1 MVKGEGASIS
11 LEPGKEEK
19 PVGQRI
25 TSKENANFK
34 RWYQLLDARGI
45 RKNKQFLLFGEKV
58 IAEVLQEHPKFCL
71 ELIYPKSWQYPLQT
85 PKTLLHYYLDNQLFK
100 VLDLLGT
107 QTPILVCKVPTISTW
122 NPEEAPQGMELIC
135 PLGDP
140 INVGALLRTAQAF
153 GIKKVILLQ
162 EAATPFHPK
171 STRSASGAI
180 LNMELVHG
188 PSIHELNEG
197 RLVGSMVAL
206 DVCGADL
213 STFDWPQNV
222 RLLIGEEG
230 QGLPKNQ
237 PLIHSVSIPMVTG
250 MHSLNAM
257 VAASIGLY
265 AYRLQ
270 HPFSRA

>member
-1 MVKGEGASIS
+1 M
-11 LEPGKEEK
+11 
-19 PVGQRI
+19 GQMI
-25 TSKENANFK
+25 TSKENAHFK

-71 ELIYPKSWQYPLQT
+71 ELIYSKSWPCQLESPE
-85 PKTLLHYYLDNQLFK
+85 TLLHYHLDNELFK
-100 VLDLLGT
+100 VLDLFGT
-107 QTPILVCKVPTISTW
+107 QAPILVCKTPTIDIW
-122 NPEEAPQGMELIC
+122 KPEEAPKGMELVC
-135 PLGDP
+135 PLGNP
-140 INVGALLRTAQAF
+140 INVGAILRTAQAF

-171 STRSASGAI
+171 STRSASGAV
-180 LNMELVHG
+180 LNVELVHG
-188 PSIHELNEG
+188 PSLYELNES
-197 RLVGSMVAL
+197 RTVESMVAL
-206 DVCGADL
+206 DASGADL
-213 STFDWPQNV
+213 STFNWPKNV

-230 QGLPKNQ
+230 QGLPRNQ
-237 PLIHSVSIPMVTG
+237 FFPCTVSIPMVTG

-270 HPFSRA
+270 HPFREA

>member
-1 MVKGEGASIS
+1 M
-11 LEPGKEEK
+11 
-19 PVGQRI
+19 
-25 TSKENANFK
+25 
-34 RWYQLLDARGI
+34 
-45 RKNKQFLLFGEKV
+45 
-58 IAEVLQEHPKFCL
+58 
-71 ELIYPKSWQYPLQT
+71 
-85 PKTLLHYYLDNQLFK
+85 
-100 VLDLLGT
+100 LGT

-122 NPEEAPQGMELIC
+122 NLEEVPQGMELIC

-180 LNMELVHG
+180 LNMELVYG

-197 RLVGSMVAL
+197 RPVGSMVAL
-206 DVCGADL
+206 DVRGADL
-213 STFDWPQNV
+213 ATFDWPKNV

>member
-1 MVKGEGASIS
+1 M
-11 LEPGKEEK
+11 
-19 PVGQRI
+19 GQMI
-25 TSKENANFK
+25 TSKENAHFK

-58 IAEVLQEHPKFCL
+58 IAEVLQQHPEFCV
-71 ELIYPKSWQYPLQT
+71 ELIYPKSWPCLLQT
-85 PKTLLHYYLDNQLFK
+85 SEAVLHYHLDNQLFK
-100 VLDLLGT
+100 VLDLFGT
-107 QTPILVCKVPTISTW
+107 QTPILACKIPTIDTW
-122 NPEEAPQGMELIC
+122 NPEEAPQGIELVC

-162 EAATPFHPK
+162 ESATPFHPK
-171 STRSASGAI
+171 STRSASGAV
-180 LNMELVHG
+180 LNVELAHG

-197 RLVGSMVAL
+197 RIAESMVAL
-206 DVCGADL
+206 DASGADL
-213 STFDWPQNV
+213 STFNWPKNV

-230 QGLPKNQ
+230 QGLPRNQ
-237 PLIHSVSIPMVTG
+237 FLTRIISIPMVTG

-270 HPFSRA
+270 HPFSQA